1 MLANQIQK
9 PLPPAEMDTNFNLET
24 AVQDDKVM
32 QDFELESL
40 SMGVDHSQ
48 KVKATPIESDY
59 SSKDCVNLSSSTA
72 FSRFK
77 DLNMKTADVNIKTL
91 IANAAEI
98 IAPLWSMQTI
108 IARNPLQ
115 CIESLN
121 FEDAIAIGE
130 TLLTGTSDMTGNASS
145 EVNRE
150 MVKWCQV
157 FLDEGQAT
165 ITMPEREKGFY
176 HAWSVLAPFDNKL
189 RSYKKNEWLLS
200 LPCEAEEA
208 IFFCLKRLTIPDEQI
223 EEYLK
228 YLLAELPGW
237 AGYIKWRTEWQ
248 NKEVGLKNPITL
260 TDFLAVRLV
269 ITCAIEKDYQKRE
282 LKKEAIFII
291 SSKESTERKAADVKD
306 RDEGIASA
314 IFEERSLADAL
325 CSRPIPD
332 EIVKVAKKDASHS
345 KALDKEFFKE
355 LKRKEEKYLQT
366 LLKLA
371 IPEVV
376 KLNKRKEPLSK
387 PDAQIV
393 FCIDVRSEPF
403 RMRIEREGNYE
414 TFGFAGFF
422 GLPVSI
428 HSYNTDQVKD
438 CCPVLIKPGYE
449 VFEEPISEENERIS
463 YHEKGRSF
471 LIMCRGFYQD
481 LKYNFATPFAL
492 VETLGLWCGFWMAIR
507 TIMPISSV
515 KFKQVIQEKLKPTLE
530 TLPRIDIPLPNQIIF
545 GESALRMI
553 GLTKNFSRLVVL
565 CGHGSQTENNPYA
578 SALECGACGGNHGGP
593 NGKILATI
601 LNSYEV
607 RAALLEKGIAIP
619 DDTLFLGAEHNTTTD
634 EVVIYDRGIVNIT
647 HKEIAEKLKA
657 DFIKAGIVNSQY
669 RCRTFGLDTSPINA
683 KKHVLRRSS
692 NWAEVR
698 PEWGLARNAAFII
711 GPRNLTKDLDLEGR
725 CFLHSYKWE
734 EDEGGKSLETILTAP
749 MVIAEWINTQYFFS
763 TLNNIAYGSGS
774 KITHNVTG
782 KFGVMQGNGS
792 DLMQGLPLQS
802 VNINDDHCYHE
813 PMRLQVV
820 VYAPRSRL
828 ESIIEKHAILQTLLF
843 NRWVILVAIDP
854 IDSKPYRLIGK
865 AEWVEIKVDNDINS
879 SCKTNPVN
887 FTTLEKKVKKYSYND
902 KTCVIATMH
911 EKEKVIAPPFL
922 DLLGLKMIKAKI
934 DTDQLGTFNGEVKR
948 KGTPLTCVRQKC
960 ELAMKES
967 KVTIGIASE
976 GSFGPHPFIPF
987 FGCDHEILYFMD
999 QERDF
1004 SLHQSLLS
1012 TKTNHC
1018 VEAFSDP
1025 QRLKTFCDQSLFP
1038 SHGLIVKPNKFNKK
1052 TFIIKGIQT
1061 YDVLEDAFLKCCRLS
1076 EDGNAL
1082 VETDMRAHMNP
1093 TRMEVIKELA
1103 DSFAKRLAT
1112 PCPLCY
1118 NPGWGVVDTQKG
1130 LECDMCG
1137 SETEMVKSE
1146 VFGCPKCLHK
1156 ENRLRQ
1162 DGLTVA
1168 DPQYCGWC
1176 NP

>member
-1 MLANQIQK
+1 
-9 PLPPAEMDTNFNLET
+9 
-24 AVQDDKVM
+24 
-32 QDFELESL
+32 
-40 SMGVDHSQ
+40 
-48 KVKATPIESDY
+48 
-59 SSKDCVNLSSSTA
+59 
-72 FSRFK
+72 
-77 DLNMKTADVNIKTL
+77 MKTVDVNIKTL

-98 IAPLWSMQTI
+98 IAPLWPMQTI

-121 FEDAIAIGE
+121 FEDAIAMGE
-130 TLLTGTSDMTGNASS
+130 TFLVGSSDMTS

-176 HAWSVLAPFDNKL
+176 RAWSLLAPFDDKL
-189 RSYKKNEWLLS
+189 QSYKKNEWLLS
-200 LPCEAEEA
+200 LPSEAEEA
-208 IFFCLKRLTIPDEQI
+208 IFFCLKRLAIPDEQI
-223 EEYLK
+223 EEYFK

-237 AGYIKWRTEWQ
+237 AGYIKWRAEWQ
-248 NKEVGLKNPITL
+248 NKSAGFKNPITL

-269 ITCAIEKDYQKRE
+269 ISCAIGEDC
-282 LKKEAIFII
+282 KKMEF
-291 SSKESTERKAADVKD
+291 
-306 RDEGIASA
+306 
-314 IFEERSLADAL
+314 
-325 CSRPIPD
+325 
-332 EIVKVAKKDASHS
+332 KKDGFHS

-355 LKRKEEKYLQT
+355 LKSKEEKYLQT

-376 KLNKRKEPLSK
+376 KLNKRKEPL
-387 PDAQIV
+387 PRPNAQIV

-403 RMRIEREGNYE
+403 RMRLEREGNYE

-428 HSYNTDQVKD
+428 HSYNTDKVKD
-438 CCPVLIKPGYE
+438 CCPVLIKPSYE

-463 YHEKGRSF
+463 HHQKGRSF
-471 LIMCRGFYQD
+471 LDMFRGFYQD

-492 VETLGLWCGFWMAIR
+492 VETLGLWCGFWMVIR

-515 KFKQVIQEKLKPTLE
+515 KFKQAIQEKLKPTLA
-530 TLPRIDIPLPNQIIF
+530 TLPRIDIPLVNQIIF
-545 GESALRMI
+545 GESALRMM
-553 GLTKNFSRLVVL
+553 GLTNNFSPLVVL

-578 SALECGACGGNHGGP
+578 SALDCGACGGNHGGP
-593 NGKILATI
+593 NGKILAAI
-601 LNSYEV
+601 LNCDEV
-607 RAALLEKGIAIP
+607 RTALLEKGIAIP
-619 DDTLFLGAEHNTTTD
+619 DDTLFIGAEHNTTTD
-634 EVVIYDRGIVNIT
+634 EVVLEDRGVVNST
-647 HKEIAEKLKA
+647 HKEIAEKLKV
-657 DFIKAGIVNSQY
+657 DFSKAGIANSQY
-669 RCRTFGLDTSPINA
+669 RCKTFGLESSPINA
-683 KKHVLRRSS
+683 KKHVLKRSS
-692 NWAEVR
+692 DWAEVR

-711 GPRNLTKDLDLEGR
+711 GPRSLTKELELDGR

-734 EDEGGKSLETILTAP
+734 EDEAEKSLETILTAP
-749 MVIAEWINTQYFFS
+749 VVVAEWINTQYFFS

-782 KFGVMQGNGS
+782 KFGIMQGNSS

-802 VNINDDHCYHE
+802 VNITDDLSYHE
-813 PMRLQVV
+813 AMRLQVI

-843 NRWVILVAIDP
+843 NHWIILVAIDP
-854 IDSKPYRLIGK
+854 IDNKPYRLIGK
-865 AEWVEIKVDNDINS
+865 AEWVEIEVETDINS
-879 SCKTNPVN
+879 SCKTNLVN
-887 FTTLEKKVKKYSYND
+887 FTNLEKEVKKHSYGN

-911 EKEKVIAPPFL
+911 DKEKVIAPAFL
-922 DLLGLKMIKAKI
+922 DLLGLQMIKAKI
-934 DTDQLGTFNGEVKR
+934 DTDQLGTFTGEVER

-987 FGCDHEILYFMD
+987 LGCDHEILYFMD
-999 QERDF
+999 QERGF
-1004 SLHQSLLS
+1004 AIHQSLLS

-1018 VEAFSDP
+1018 AEAFSDA
-1025 QRLKTFCDQSLFP
+1025 QRLKTFCDKALFP
-1038 SHGLIVKPNKFNKK
+1038 SHGLIVRPNKFNKK
-1052 TFIIKGIQT
+1052 TLIIKGIQRH
-1061 YDVLEDAFLKCCRLS
+1061 DELEEAFLKCCHLS
-1076 EDGNAL
+1076 DDGNAL
-1082 VETDMRAHMNP
+1082 VQTDMRAHMNP

-1103 DSFAKRLAT
+1103 ESFAKRLAT
-1112 PCPLCY
+1112 SCPLCN
-1118 NPGWGVVDTQKG
+1118 NPGWGIVDRQKG
-1130 LECDMCG
+1130 LECEMCG

-1156 ENRLRQ
+1156 EIRARE
-1162 DGLTVA
+1162 DGLCLA